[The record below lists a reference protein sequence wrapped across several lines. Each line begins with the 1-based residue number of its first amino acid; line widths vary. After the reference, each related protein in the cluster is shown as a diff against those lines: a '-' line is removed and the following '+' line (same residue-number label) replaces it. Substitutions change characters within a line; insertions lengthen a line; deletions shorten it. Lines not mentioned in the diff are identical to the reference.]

1 MYIFT
6 PFAAPPTHKKAGSLV
21 LPHFDSCQNMLR
33 WGGEHVQLLL
43 LIIELLLTAEMTGPQ
58 AGQRHQQQRTH
69 IFTFLQTKYV
79 DVKCISKMIFSP
91 IEMKYQELEENR
103 RMKKSVQTKYL
114 IKKNGSFCCFCKSRC
129 E

>member
-1 MYIFT
+1 MYNCCYS
-6 PFAAPPTHKKAGSLV
+6 SL
-21 LPHFDSCQNMLR
+21 
-33 WGGEHVQLLL
+33 
-43 LIIELLLTAEMTGPQ
+43 IELLLTAEMTGPQ

-103 RMKKSVQTKYL
+103 RMKKIRPNKISNQEKRL
-114 IKKNGSFCCFCKSRC
+114 FLLFLQKPL
-129 E
+129 